1 MRCIRDYLEAMPSEA
16 FSACCSAPVT
26 TAPAAVRSEAVQI
39 QTQIQTPSSTAAAAA
54 HPPAS
59 NTSPLTAG
67 HGGLHPPSPS
77 PSPSHQQPETQSPPS
92 SNCEAFIRTRAPDV
106 CGSELDGGGVNH
118 QQPGDPWAPFRVS
131 RGALDKCCHCIDIVT
146 ADMHDVNC
154 FTKAYARYVKGT
166 GSVLAT
172 QNLQVLDTFSDWGHR
187 EGVWTCP
194 HQPARHLVACE
205 NGLASAHVPLPSCH
219 VLQRTM

>member
-1 MRCIRDYLEAMPSEA
+1 MRCIRDFLEPSPSEDSEA
-16 FSACCSAPVT
+16 LGSEPVT
-26 TAPAAVRSEAVQI
+26 SAIRTLPI
-39 QTQIQTPSSTAAAAA
+39 LPAAAAA
-54 HPPAS
+54 AAAPRTVSPLAS
-59 NTSPLTAG
+59 NKVNAGLPLDANRQAP
-67 HGGLHPPSPS
+67 PPSDRS
-77 PSPSHQQPETQSPPS
+77 DSAIHTS
-92 SNCEAFIRTRAPDV
+92 V
-106 CGSELDGGGVNH
+106 LDGGGCGSGSGSGHVVDL
-118 QQPGDPWAPFRVS
+118 QQPADAWARFRVARS
-131 RGALDKCCHCIDIVT
+131 AVDKCCHCIDIVT